1 MASCNG
7 FLNLFNSISGF
18 IEDSWV
24 LFLFSV
30 CCLIIC
36 CVASG
41 KLFCTLVREQEGRQI
56 MLDHFDRNDFDLVS
70 GTLWAPGRHLENCCQ
85 KGKAPFFASWWNRS
99 SLRKECSAQD
109 LKTNSLLNPRSDM
122 RFEEWQEKLCPLPLQ
137 HWIFWIYK
145 DFKYWSLV
153 GT

>member
-1 MASCNG
+1 MWCNG

-18 IEDSWV
+18 IEDGWV

-70 GTLWAPGRHLENCCQ
+70 GTLLSSWKTLWELLSEGEEGTIL
-85 KGKAPFFASWWNRS
+85 ASWWNRYN
-99 SLRKECSAQD
+99 LRKCSAQD

-122 RFEEWQEKLCPLPLQ
+122 RFEGGRKNWVHFHFNISLLDLQ
-137 HWIFWIYK
+137 RFQI
-145 DFKYWSLV
+145 LELR
-153 GT
+153 